1 MARQGQ
7 YASGVAYVFLATI
20 GWSLSGLFVRL
31 LPELDNWQINCWRG
45 LSMAIALLIYLL
57 VIHGRQTLER
67 FDDIPFPAFLASAL
81 CFAVGTTFYVSS
93 LKFASTATVSVI
105 GATSPLITALLSPW
119 ITGERPHAVAWMSA
133 LLALCGMGVIANHSF
148 VVGNMFG
155 VLLSLGVPFTFALQT
170 LLLRRYR
177 NYDMMTSICM
187 GGLLAF
193 VLAIFGSHALGT
205 GTVLNVNAHTIAVL
219 GIMGVV
225 QLAVPLVLYGWGART
240 VPAVSLALIS
250 MLDAVFNPLWSL
262 IFVGE
267 RPETTSIIGG
277 GIILGAVLLSILGLR
292 LWSQQAIPQPG
303 E

>member
-1 MARQGQ
+1 
-7 YASGVAYVFLATI
+7 
-20 GWSLSGLFVRL
+20 
-31 LPELDNWQINCWRG
+31 
-45 LSMAIALLIYLL
+45 
-57 VIHGRQTLER
+57 
-67 FDDIPFPAFLASAL
+67 
-81 CFAVGTTFYVSS
+81 
-93 LKFASTATVSVI
+93 
-105 GATSPLITALLSPW
+105 
-119 ITGERPHAVAWMSA
+119 
-133 LLALCGMGVIANHSF
+133 
-148 VVGNMFG
+148 
-155 VLLSLGVPFTFALQT
+155 VPFTFALQT

-193 VLAIFGSHALGT
+193 VLAIIGSHALGT
-205 GTVLNVNAHTIAVL
+205 GTVLNVNAHSIAVL